1 MIEFRVDAILK
12 KRGRTAYWLAKEAG
26 ISSVALWRLKTGR
39 AGGIRFDTLD
49 RICSAL
55 KCDPSDVLV
64 IVDNAKQGGR
74 KKSDKRNR
82 IHAENSP

>member
-1 MIEFRVDAILK
+1 MDGITCAVMIEFRIDQILK
-12 KRGRTAYWLAKEAG
+12 KRGRTAYWLAKKTG

-55 KCDPSDVLV
+55 KCKPGDILV
-64 IVDNAKQGGR
+64 VTDNSR
-74 KKSDKRNR
+74 EDK
-82 IHAENSP
+82 EKGEKDS